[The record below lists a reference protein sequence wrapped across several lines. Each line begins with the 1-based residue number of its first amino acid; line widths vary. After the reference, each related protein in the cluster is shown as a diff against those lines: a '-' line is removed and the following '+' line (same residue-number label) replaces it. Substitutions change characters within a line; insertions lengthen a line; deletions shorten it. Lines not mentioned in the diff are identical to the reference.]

1 MKTANRREN
10 SRQIDSYQQLDRAH
24 RDIETAVDA
33 GLFMGGLNILLL
45 LMLLFT
51 PVYAAK
57 TNWLGIGSISIGIP
71 IIFGCTIEI
80 HRHKSRAAQIIF
92 VYFSINALLWICGV
106 IPIPGNLILLT
117 FIPFSPYLLYGFYK
131 GGCGTQA
138 LQQKNLNQSF
148 DTLIDQNSE
157 NSVKKSHDIRLQ
169 QQLNNARKN
178 IESAVRS
185 GLLMGGLTFILTIAY
200 YSKIDVS
207 RAQLDMT
214 PVIILMDALII
225 FMCTYRIHENS
236 PSASL
241 WIFGYSIFSLMM
253 KISPTAYDKISAGKF
268 DTLDRF
274 ETLFILSLILSTYLF
289 YGFYKG
295 IIGIFTLNK
304 LTQTQLDFYP
314 LWENSNRNR
323 LDTDGHS
330 LLQSEFSS
338 VFVPAE
344 HPEIIIEVER
354 QDRVKQAR
362 KNIKIAM
369 IAALVIG
376 VIQLPNFLAIVFNP
390 IYIAKIGLLQF
401 TIRIVNIFSIFGCVY
416 GLYRRNQ
423 VAARMM
429 MVYFAVNLVIDI
441 CSQNF
446 NIFNIA
452 LMSYLFYGAYKGIV
466 GTSILKQSR

>member
-1 MKTANRREN
+1 MKTAKRKEN
-10 SRQIDSYQQLDRAH
+10 SLKIDTYQQLDQAH
-24 RDIETAVDA
+24 RDIKTAVDA
-33 GLFMGGLNILLL
+33 GLFMVGLNILLL
-45 LMLLFT
+45 LMLLFN
-51 PVYAAK
+51 PAYAAK
-57 TNWLGIGSISIGIP
+57 TNWVGIGSIAIGIP
-71 IIFGCTIEI
+71 IILGYTIEI
-80 HRHKSRAAQIIF
+80 HRHKLRAAQIIF
-92 VYFSINALLWICGV
+92 VYFSINALLWIFGV

-131 GGCGTQA
+131 GSCGTHA
-138 LQQKNLNQSF
+138 FQQKNLNQSF
-148 DTLIDQNSE
+148 DTLIDQDLE
-157 NSVKKSHDIRLQ
+157 DSHAIKIQ
-169 QQLNNARKN
+169 QQLNSARKN
-178 IESAVRS
+178 IETAVRS
-185 GLLMGGLTFILTIAY
+185 GLLMGGTTFILTIAY

-207 RAQLDMT
+207 RAQLDAT
-214 PVIILMDALII
+214 PVIILMDAIII
-225 FMCTYRIHENS
+225 FMCTYRIHKNS

-253 KISPTAYDKISAGKF
+253 KIPPTAYDKISAGKF
-268 DTLDRF
+268 GTLDRF
-274 ETLFILSLILSTYLF
+274 EALFVLSLLLSTYLF

-295 IIGIFTLNK
+295 IIGISTLNK
-304 LTQTQLDFYP
+304 LTQTQLDFYQ

-323 LDTDGHS
+323 LDADGHS
-330 LLQSEFSS
+330 LLQSESSS

-354 QDRVKQAR
+354 RDRAKQAR
-362 KNIKIAM
+362 KDIKIAM

-376 VIQLPNFLAIVFNP
+376 VIQLPNFLAIIFNP

-401 TIRIVNIFSIFGCVY
+401 TIRTINVFSIFGCVY
-416 GLYRRNQ
+416 GLYRRSQ

-452 LMSYLFYGAYKGIV
+452 LMGYLFYGAYKGMV